1 MYSFWINGIYMYMS
15 KPPDA
20 TKERPNILFSKKY
33 NVEMPI
39 VEQVYKVLYEDKSPA
54 EAVNDLMNRALK
66 SEF

>member
-1 MYSFWINGIYMYMS
+1 MWIPLNQPI
-15 KPPDA
+15 
-20 TKERPNILFSKKY
+20 TLSKKY